1 MTATTSQTRRV
12 VVLGVGNVL
21 LSDEGIGVH
30 VAEALAGT
38 PSNDSVALEVVD
50 GGTLPEV
57 PLSFEDVDKL
67 IIVDAVKAGD
77 EPGAIYCF
85 RPEDVEME
93 NKSFAS
99 LHQITLLDNLWLME
113 KFSQRPEDIVIIGI
127 EPENIDCGLELSERL
142 RERLPRIIE
151 IVLEEAGLENPAK
164 PEKGA

>member
-1 MTATTSQTRRV
+1 MTTTDRETRRV

-21 LSDEGIGVH
+21 LRDEGIGVH
-30 VAEALAGT
+30 VAEALEGT
-38 PSNDSVALEVVD
+38 PSTGRVKLEVVD

-77 EPGAIYCF
+77 EPGTVYRF
-85 RPEDVEME
+85 RPEDVETE
-93 NKSFAS
+93 NKGFSS

-113 KFSQRPEDIVIIGI
+113 RFSQRPEDVVIIGI
-127 EPENIDCGLELSERL
+127 EPENIDCGLELSARL
-142 RERLPRIIE
+142 QARLPRIIK
-151 IVLEEAGLENPAK
+151 IVLQEAGLGGPDQ